1 MNDNLLDQNSGDNE
15 TIDTNKNYL
24 QDLVGEGKKF
34 RSPEELARGKA
45 ESDLYIK
52 HLERGRD
59 ELREDYLK
67 LREESVAR
75 QKLEELI
82 GQLESKTQQ
91 PTSSAETQ
99 KPDEKNIQPQWDSKQ
114 IESLVSSKIQEH
126 ELTRKQEQNFNQVRS
141 KLQERFG
148 NNYQSVLKTQI
159 DSLGLTEDF
168 VNDLARKHPTV
179 LFKTLGLD
187 TPVQRENFQT
197 PPRSDQSSSSF
208 SPQTS
213 KRTWNYY
220 QNMKKAE
227 PKVYWDPKTQV
238 QMMHDSVAL
247 GEDFKDGDYE
257 RFGRE

>member
-1 MNDNLLDQNSGDNE
+1 MNDNLLDPNSGDNE

-24 QDLVGEGKKF
+24 QELVGDGKKF
-34 RSPEELARGKA
+34 KSPEELARGKA

-75 QKLEELI
+75 QKLEDLI
-82 GQLESKTQQ
+82 GQLESKTTA
-91 PTSSAETQ
+91 PTSSANTPQ
-99 KPDEKNIQPQWDSKQ
+99 PDEKNIQPQWDSKQ

-126 ELTRKQEQNFNQVRS
+126 ELTQKQEQNFNKVRA
-141 KLQERFG
+141 KLIETFG
-148 NNYQSVLKTQI
+148 NNYQASLKTQI
-159 DSLGLTEDF
+159 DNLGLSEDF

-187 TPVQRENFQT
+187 APITREDFQA
-197 PPRSDQSSSSF
+197 PPRSERNNAF
-208 SPQTS
+208 APTS
-213 KRTWNYY
+213 NKRTWSYY
-220 QNMKKAE
+220 QSMKKND
-227 PKVYWDPKTQV
+227 PKVYWDKSTQV
-238 QMMHDSVAL
+238 QMMHDSVDL
-247 GEDFKDGDYE
+247 GDEFKDGDYA

>member
-24 QDLVGEGKKF
+24 QELVGEGKKF
-34 RSPEELARGKA
+34 KSPEELARGKA

-91 PTSSAETQ
+91 PTPSADTQ
-99 KPDEKNIQPQWDSKQ
+99 KPDGNIQPQYDSKA

-126 ELTRKQEQNFNQVRS
+126 ELTRKQEQNFNAVRA

-148 NNYQSVLKTQI
+148 TNYQASLKTQI

-168 VNDLARKHPTV
+168 INDLARKHPTV
-179 LFKTLGLD
+179 LFKTLGID
-187 TPVQRENFQT
+187 APVQRENFQS
-197 PPRSDQSSSSF
+197 PPRSDQSSNSF
-208 SPQTS
+208 SPQTN

-220 QNMKKAE
+220 QNLKNTS

-238 QMMHDSVAL
+238 QMMHDSVQL
-247 GEDFKDGDYE
+247 GDEFKDGDYE